1 MKETSMSKMKNESV
15 HEGHG
20 IARKF
25 FTGTSSSYDTV
36 VNITTF
42 GQDASWKRAI
52 LDLIPTGNYKVLDL
66 ACGTGIL
73 TLALAQR
80 VSVVVGVDLM
90 EENIRVANEKSRENE
105 ITNVTFCT
113 SAAETIPQQD
123 SSFDFVTASYL
134 PKYCDIELVVKESA
148 RVLKRNG
155 LLIMHDFTYP
165 KSIAMRGLWNTYF
178 KILRIAGVFSPSW
191 RPVFN
196 ELDHVIKHSRW
207 VDELVNAMNE
217 HGFRNVQ
224 CKNLTY
230 DTSAIVWGS
239 RV

>member
-1 MKETSMSKMKNESV
+1 MKNDLV

-42 GQDASWKRAI
+42 GRDASWKRAI
-52 LDLIPTGNYKVLDL
+52 LDLIPTGNHRVLDL

-73 TLALAQR
+73 TFALAQK
-80 VSVVVGVDLM
+80 VSSVTGVDLM
-90 EENIRVANEKSRENE
+90 EENIRVANKKAIENA
-105 ITNVTFCT
+105 IANVTFCT

-123 SSFDFVTASYL
+123 CSFDFVTASYL

-155 LLIMHDFTYP
+155 VLIMHDFTYP
-165 KSIAMRGLWNTYF
+165 RDSAMRGLWNTYF
-178 KILRIAGVFSPSW
+178 KILRIAGVFTPSW

-207 VDELVNAMNE
+207 VDELINAMNK
-217 HGFRNVQ
+217 HGFGNVQ
-224 CKNLTY
+224 RKDLTSG
-230 DTSAIVWGS
+230 TAAIVWGS